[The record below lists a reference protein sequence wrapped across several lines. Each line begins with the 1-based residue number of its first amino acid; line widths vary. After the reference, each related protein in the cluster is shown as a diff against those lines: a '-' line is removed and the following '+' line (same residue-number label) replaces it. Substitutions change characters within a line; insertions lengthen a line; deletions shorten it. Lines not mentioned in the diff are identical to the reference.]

1 MVWVWAAASGG
12 STKVGLKLGLPS
24 PVHLSGEPSVTHLK
38 CFKGQPITWWDER
51 SSHLKQESPFLWEGG
66 SGLLVTVNKWDSTL
80 SIGSVALG
88 TPWVKYLRSLLLE
101 EKQTWVCWEVNCVLC
116 QELVIWLQTS
126 GEILFSL
133 YPVYLSLYKV
143 FEVKFCSQVS
153 SQELWGPKSL
163 SSQRQWGFSEKLFPL
178 PIFTVPG

>member
-1 MVWVWAAASGG
+1 MMGW
-12 STKVGLKLGLPS
+12 TKLTS
-24 PVHLSGEPSVTHLK
+24 EAGEPFSVR
-38 CFKGQPITWWDER
+38 GRIW
-51 SSHLKQESPFLWEGG
+51 
-66 SGLLVTVNKWDSTL
+66 LLVTVNKWDSTL

-101 EKQTWVCWEVNCVLC
+101 EKQTWICWEVKCVLC
-116 QELVIWLQTS
+116 QEMVIWLQTS
-126 GEILFSL
+126 GEISFSL

-163 SSQRQWGFSEKLFPL
+163 SSQLAVRLFWEIAPPAHFYCTWVNSVFFSAEGKRLKDSFCVASKL
-178 PIFTVPG
+178 